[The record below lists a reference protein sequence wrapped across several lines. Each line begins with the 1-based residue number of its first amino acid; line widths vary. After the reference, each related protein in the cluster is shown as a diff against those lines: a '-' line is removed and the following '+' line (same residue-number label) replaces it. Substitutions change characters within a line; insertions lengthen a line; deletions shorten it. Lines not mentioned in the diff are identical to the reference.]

1 MAIGTSIQLQDRM
14 SGTLNKITAMLY
26 STVSA
31 FQSVD
36 TVSDQA
42 FNPAMVTAA
51 SQEIH
56 GYIQRIDQLE
66 ADLVD
71 ANKRIEQM
79 QEETEQ
85 ARKEADKLRNVY
97 SMVGRVVAAI
107 GIGHVVKDAIDY
119 ASDLTEVQNVVD
131 TVFGDNSAV
140 DAWAKNTLNAFGLNE
155 LSAKRFA
162 GTMGAMLESSGLTGG
177 AVQDMS
183 TSLTELAG
191 DMASF
196 YNLDAEDAFAKIR
209 SGISG
214 ETEPLKQL
222 GINMSVANLEAYALA
237 QGIEKSYSEM
247 SQAEQ
252 VALRYGY
259 LMNATANAQGDFA
272 RTSNSFANQT
282 KLLKENWQ
290 EFTGSIAADAL
301 PVLAV
306 GISMLND
313 AVSFVSKYW
322 DVLAPIFAGMAGA
335 VAVWGAFTLATK
347 LATAAQAI
355 YNAVQAANP
364 TMLIVMAVVALIGV
378 IMGLCQW
385 IANATGVAESSFGVI
400 AGAVMWLVGLV
411 VNIFHGL
418 LTFVAGIFV
427 EFYNLFAKFAN
438 FVGNFLNNPVAA
450 IEHLFID
457 LFDTVLGVVESIA
470 GLIDSILGTDWSA
483 SVAGF
488 RDKLQ
493 ATADELLGEQKI
505 YVEEITQEEALAN
518 MPFDRWDLTDSFDKG
533 AAWGDGISEKV
544 SGLFSAEDSLGGAG
558 TDPYSGYEDIVADS
572 LKGIESNTAATADAV
587 DISNEN
593 LKYLRDSAE
602 MEAINQFT
610 TAEIKLDMTNN
621 NNIASNMDIDG
632 IVTRLSEGLREA
644 MESAAEGVYA

>member
-1 MAIGTSIQLQDRM
+1 MAIGTAIQLQDRM

-36 TVSDQA
+36 AVSDQA
-42 FNPAMVTAA
+42 FNPAIITAA

-79 QEETEQ
+79 QAETEQ
-85 ARKEADKLRNVY
+85 ARKEADKLKNTF

-107 GIGHVVKDAIDY
+107 GIGRVVKDAIDY

-131 TVFGDNSAV
+131 TVFGDDSAV
-140 DAWAKNTLNAFGLNE
+140 NDWAKTTLNAFGLNE
-155 LSAKRFA
+155 LSAKQFA
-162 GTMGAMLESSGLTGG
+162 GTMGAMLESSGLTGS

-237 QGIEKSYSEM
+237 QGIEKSYNEM

-306 GISMLND
+306 GISMLNT

-322 DVLAPIFAGMAGA
+322 DILGPIFAGMAGA
-335 VAVWGAFTLATK
+335 VAVWAAFTLATK

-364 TMLIVMAVVALIGV
+364 TMLVVMAVVALIGV

-385 IANATGVAESSFGVI
+385 IANATGVAESAFGVI

-418 LTFVAGIFV
+418 LTFLAGIFV

-450 IEHLFID
+450 IEHLFVD

-488 RDKLQ
+488 RDRLQ

-505 YVEEITQEEALAN
+505 YVEEITQEDAMKN
-518 MPFDRWDLTDSFDKG
+518 MPFERWDLTDSFDKG

-544 SGLFSAEDSLGGAG
+544 SGLFSAENLLGETG
-558 TDPYSGYEDIVADS
+558 TDPYTGTDDLALNYLDEIN
-572 LKGIESNTAATADAV
+572 KGTWATADKT

-593 LKYLRDSAE
+593 LKYLRDAAE
-602 MEAINQFT
+602 QEAINQFT

-621 NNIASNMDIDG
+621 NNISSNMDIDG

-644 MESAAEGVYA
+644 METAAEGVYA